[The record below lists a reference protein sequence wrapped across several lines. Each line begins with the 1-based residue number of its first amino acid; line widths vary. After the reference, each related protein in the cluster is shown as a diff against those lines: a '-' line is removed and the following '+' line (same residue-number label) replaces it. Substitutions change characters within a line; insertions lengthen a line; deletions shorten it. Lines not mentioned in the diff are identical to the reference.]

1 MEQPPKIGIVT
12 VLYNSASVLDEF
24 FATLESQTYC
34 NFILY
39 VIDNHSPDD
48 SLAKA
53 RALSVGVSFETVV
66 IAEPENWGVA
76 KGNNIGIRRALADG
90 CDYVLLSN
98 NDTVLEPC
106 TIASLLTG
114 MQEAHATMAVP
125 KIYFHGTDQF
135 WYAGGRFDTLR
146 CGTPHLGLLQADR
159 GQYDTPCL
167 TSYAPTCF
175 MLVDRHVFS
184 RVGLMDETY
193 FVYYDDSDFVW
204 RALREGSEKLAYVP
218 LSRLW
223 HKESTSTGGIQSDF
237 YTYYIHRNA
246 CYFARRHFTPFRRG
260 IFSLYLILHYIL
272 RKSFMLNG
280 RQRKIVRKAYRD
292 ARRMQPAIPPAKPE
306 PIRH

>member
-1 MEQPPKIGIVT
+1 MEQQPKIGIVT
-12 VLYNSASVLDEF
+12 VLYNSGTVLDEF
-24 FATLESQTYC
+24 FATLAEQTYR
-34 NFILY
+34 NITLY

-48 SLAKA
+48 SLTKA
-53 RALSVGVSFETVV
+53 QALAADASFETVV

-98 NDTVLEPC
+98 NDIVLAPD
-106 TIASLLTG
+106 TITNLLVG
-114 MQEAHATMAVP
+114 MLDMQATMAVP
-125 KIYFHGTDQF
+125 KIYFHGTDLF
-135 WYAGGRFDTLR
+135 WYAGGRFDMLR

-159 GQYDTPCL
+159 GQYDTLCL

-175 MLVDRHVFS
+175 MLIDRHVFD

-204 RALREGSEKLAYVP
+204 RALREGSEKLVYVP

-237 YTYYIHRNA
+237 YTYYINRNA
-246 CYFARRHFTPFRRG
+246 CYFANRHFSPLRKG

-272 RKSFMLNG
+272 RKSFKLNG
-280 RQRKIVRKAYRD
+280 RQLKIVRKAYRD
-292 ARRMQPAIPPAKPE
+292 ARRMQPAIPPANPG
-306 PIRH
+306 PIQY